1 MGGRRS
7 LPRRDARPPV
17 APGPCGY
24 PCRVTTTRFF
34 LIITALWVVIGVT
47 ASLVMGRRG
56 HSSFTW
62 LLLGAVLGPLVI
74 PIGMSAVR
82 AESRHPRAQAR
93 LMAEGEQGPGTV
105 DVLVGID
112 GSMQS
117 AAALRAAL
125 DLLADRIGRL
135 TLAGVIDYDSAI
147 SGRPWDT
154 ERLAIDELG
163 RLAAMVE
170 GPRPSTAVLVGD
182 PAAALAKHAAEDGY
196 ELLVVGRRGQ
206 GASKAL
212 LGSTAMKLGHGTDV
226 PVLVV

>member
-1 MGGRRS
+1 VVLQAVGR
-7 LPRRDARPPV
+7 PTA
-17 APGPCGY
+17 GCPCAAGY
-24 PCRVTTTRFF
+24 ADRVTTTQLF
-34 LIITALWVVIGVT
+34 LILAALWVAIGVT
-47 ASLVMGRRG
+47 ASFVMGRRG

-82 AESRHPRAQAR
+82 AERRHPRAQAR
-93 LMAEGEQGPGTV
+93 LTQEGERGSGTV

-112 GSMQS
+112 GSVQS

-125 DLLADRIGRL
+125 DLLGDRIGRL

-163 RLAAMVE
+163 RLAATVE
-170 GPRPSTAVLVGD
+170 DPKPSMALLVGD
-182 PAAALAKHAAEDGY
+182 PAAALARHAAEDGY
-196 ELLVVGRRGQ
+196 ELLVVGRRGH

-212 LGSTAMKLGHGTDV
+212 LGSTAMKLGRGTDV
-226 PVLVV
+226 PVLIV

>member
-1 MGGRRS
+1 
-7 LPRRDARPPV
+7 
-17 APGPCGY
+17 
-24 PCRVTTTRFF
+24 VTTTQLF
-34 LIITALWVVIGVT
+34 LILAALWVAIGVT
-47 ASLVMGRRG
+47 ASFVMGRRG

-82 AESRHPRAQAR
+82 AERRHPRAQAR
-93 LMAEGEQGPGTV
+93 LTQEGERGSGTV

-112 GSMQS
+112 GSVQS

-125 DLLADRIGRL
+125 DLLGDRIGRL

-163 RLAAMVE
+163 RLAATVE
-170 GPRPSTAVLVGD
+170 DPKPSMALLVGD
-182 PAAALAKHAAEDGY
+182 PAAALARHAAEDGY
-196 ELLVVGRRGQ
+196 ELLVVGRRGH

-212 LGSTAMKLGHGTDV
+212 LGSTAMKLGRGTDV
-226 PVLVV
+226 PVLIV

>member
-1 MGGRRS
+1 M
-7 LPRRDARPPV
+7 
-17 APGPCGY
+17 
-24 PCRVTTTRFF
+24 TTTQFF
-34 LIITALWVVIGVT
+34 LVIAALWVAIGVT

-62 LLLGAVLGPLVI
+62 LVLGAVLGPLVI

-93 LMAEGEQGPGTV
+93 LTQEGERGPGRV

-112 GSMQS
+112 GSVQS
-117 AAALRAAL
+117 AAALRAAV
-125 DLLADRIGRL
+125 DLFADRIGRI

-147 SGRPWDT
+147 SGRPWGT
-154 ERLAIDELG
+154 ERLAIDELE

-170 GPRPSTAVLVGD
+170 DPKPSTALLVGD

-196 ELLVVGRRGQ
+196 ELLVVGRRGH

-212 LGSTAMKLGHGTDV
+212 LGSTAMKLGRGTDV